1 MRSGQGSLFIFIIT
15 FTGCVFGITLM
26 AASLSKY
33 FLVEMKRWEQLS
45 CLFAALLMI
54 APSLTASL
62 VGVLL
67 VIPMLINQIRSVKA
81 LKLSVA

>member
-1 MRSGQGSLFIFIIT
+1 LLLVAKGFTWESFIIT

-26 AASLSKY
+26 AAALSK
-33 FLVEMKRWEQLS
+33 FLWVEMKRWEQLS

-62 VGVLL
+62 VGVAM
-67 VIPMLINQIRSVKA
+67 VIPMAISQWRRS
-81 LKLSVA
+81 KLA